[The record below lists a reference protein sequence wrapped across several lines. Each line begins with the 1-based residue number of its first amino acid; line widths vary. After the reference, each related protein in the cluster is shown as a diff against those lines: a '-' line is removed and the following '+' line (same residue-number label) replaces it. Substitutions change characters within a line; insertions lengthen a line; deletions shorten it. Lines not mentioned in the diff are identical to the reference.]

1 MPVRSFCHAI
11 WLIALVMVCEFASL
25 NGHLRADDLAC
36 GCRVGACGC
45 VRRSETN
52 GWKIIES
59 KSFRIHH
66 VGSSAVAER
75 LAPLC
80 ERTRQSLR
88 ARWLSDTKPTDWS
101 PKCDLF
107 LYPSASE
114 FQRLTRFPAD
124 TWGFADLE
132 IGDKK
137 VWLRRLHVRT
147 DDAKRI
153 DKLLVHELT
162 HVVLADYFAEHQ
174 IPRWADEGI
183 AVMSE
188 PIERRNEL
196 RRWLTQEAEQGRL
209 FSFRELATQRH
220 VPRDKRL
227 GDLFYAQSSALIDF
241 LLTARRLSEPQVL
254 RLVSESESRGLNETL
269 TRWFPDVTASALESD
284 WRQWLTTS
292 RTELQLAEDEHRPIG
307 ESARP
312 AVLVD

>member
-1 MPVRSFCHAI
+1 MPVRFLCRNV
-11 WLIALVMVCEFASL
+11 WLIALVMVGEFCLL
-25 NGHLRADDLAC
+25 NGNLRANELAC
-36 GCRVGACGC
+36 GCRAGACGC

-52 GWKIIES
+52 GWKVIES

-66 VGSSAVAER
+66 VGASTTAER

-88 ARWLSDTKPTDWS
+88 ERWLGETQPTDWS

-107 LYPSASE
+107 LYPSGAA
-114 FQRLTRFPAD
+114 FQRLTRVPAE
-124 TWGFADLE
+124 TWGLADLE
-132 IGDKK
+132 VGDKK
-137 VWLRRLHVRT
+137 VWLRRLHLRT
-147 DDAKRI
+147 DDAQRI

-196 RRWLTQEAEQGRL
+196 RRWLTQEAEQRRL
-209 FSFRELATQRH
+209 FSFRELAAQRH

-241 LLTARRLSEPQVL
+241 LLTEQGLSESQVL
-254 RLVSESESRGLNETL
+254 RVVSESESRGLSETL
-269 TRWFPDVTASALESD
+269 ARWFPDVTVAALESD
-284 WRQWLTTS
+284 WRQWLT
-292 RTELQLAEDEHRPIG
+292 RPHIEVQLAEDEPR
-307 ESARP
+307 ESRRDTP
-312 AVLVD
+312 